1 MRSATR
7 WWVGAVALAVTAIVA
22 AGAVTVQ
29 RRQAQE
35 AAERNAAKPPL
46 EFAPADIVRL
56 ERRRLAVEAELP
68 GTVQA
73 VSQATVRAKVA
84 AEVKRVFVREGD
96 RVRAGQTLAEF
107 DTANL
112 RAMLAERTAAVAA
125 AKADLATAERTR
137 NQNAELY
144 KQKFISQS
152 AYEASDS
159 AFQAKQ
165 AAVELAK
172 AQLEQTQI
180 MLNDAI
186 VRAPIAGVVAKRY
199 VQPGEKV
206 GFDAQLI
213 QIVDLSDLE
222 VQAQAS
228 LADIAQIKPGMPAS
242 VQVEGLAER
251 TFPGRVER
259 INPAAEPG
267 TRSINVYVSLANEG
281 SLLKAGMFAR
291 VRLTMAAE
299 REAPALPVSAVRG
312 EGMQSYVWLVA
323 RNRLERRPVTVGTRD
338 ERAHLIEI
346 LSGVGREDDV
356 IGTKFDNLQHGQP
369 ARLKGESGSRTVENN
384 PPNPS

>member
-1 MRSATR
+1 MKTATR
-7 WWVGAVALAVTAIVA
+7 WWVGAAVLAAVAVVA

-29 RRQAQE
+29 RRHAQE
-35 AAERNAAKPPL
+35 EAERRGAKPPL
-46 EFAPADIVRL
+46 EFAAADIVRL
-56 ERRRLAVEAELP
+56 ERRRLLVEAELP

-84 AEVKRVFVREGD
+84 AEVKRVLVREGD

-125 AKADLATAERTR
+125 ARADLATAERTR

-159 AFQAKQ
+159 AFQAKA

-206 GFDAQLI
+206 GFDAPLI
-213 QIVDLSDLE
+213 QLVDLSDLE

-228 LADIAQIKPGMPAS
+228 LGDIAKIKPGMGAT
-242 VQVEGLAER
+242 VQIEGLAER

-299 REAPALPVSAVRG
+299 REASTLPASAVRG

-323 RNRLERRPVTVGTRD
+323 RNRLERRPVTLGTRD
-338 ERAHLIEI
+338 ERAHLVEV
-346 LSGVGREDDV
+346 LSGLAPDDNV
-356 IGTKFDNLQHGQP
+356 IATKFDNLQHGQP
-369 ARLKGESGSRTVENN
+369 ALLKGESGSRTVETS

>member
-7 WWVGAVALAVTAIVA
+7 WWITGAALAALAIVA

-29 RRQAQE
+29 RRHAQE
-35 AAERNAAKPPL
+35 EAERKAAKPPL
-46 EFAPADIVRL
+46 EFAAADIVRL
-56 ERRRLAVEAELP
+56 ERRRLSLEAELP

-84 AEVKRVFVREGD
+84 AEVKRVLVREGD

-125 AKADLATAERTR
+125 AKADLGMAERTR

-152 AYEASDS
+152 AYEASES
-159 AFQAKQ
+159 GFQAKA
-165 AAVELAK
+165 AAVELTK

-186 VRAPIAGVVAKRY
+186 VRAPIAGVVAKRH

-206 GFDAQLI
+206 GFDAPLI
-213 QIVDLSDLE
+213 QLVDLSDLE

-228 LADIAQIKPGMPAS
+228 LADIASIKPGMAAS
-242 VQVEGLAER
+242 VQIEGLAER

-312 EGMQSYVWLVA
+312 EGAQSYVWLVA
-323 RNRLERRPVTVGTRD
+323 RNRLERRPVTTGTRD
-338 ERAHLIEI
+338 ERAHLVEI
-346 LSGVGREDDV
+346 LSGVAADDDV
-356 IGTKFDNLQHGQP
+356 IATKFDNLQHGQP
-369 ARLKGESGSRTVENN
+369 ARLKPESGSRTVENN
-384 PPNPS
+384 PPNPG